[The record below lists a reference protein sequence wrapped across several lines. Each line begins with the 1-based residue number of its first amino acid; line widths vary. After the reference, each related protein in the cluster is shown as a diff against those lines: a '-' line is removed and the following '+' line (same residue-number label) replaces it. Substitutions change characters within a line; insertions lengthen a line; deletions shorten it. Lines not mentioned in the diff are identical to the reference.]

1 MTHDIIWDLETYPN
15 VFTLHATH
23 AYLPIEWSFEISDW
37 RNDSRAIVEWV
48 HWLAANGA
56 RMVGFNSIGF
66 DYPILHALCRMG
78 QATARTLY
86 DKAQAII
93 GAQDDDNRWMHQVK
107 PTDRLVDQLDLFLI
121 HHFDNRA
128 RSTGLKVLEFNMRSD
143 NISDL
148 PYPVGTMLTQDQVP
162 VLKKYNRHDVVQTK
176 QFYHH
181 STESIRFREEL
192 TARYQRDFMN
202 HNDTKIGKDYFVMEL
217 EAAGVACYDYGPQ
230 GRQPRQTRR
239 PSIALKDA
247 ILPWITFQ
255 EPEFQRMLEWLKAQT
270 ITETKGVFTDVTAT
284 VRGFTFVFGL
294 GGIHGSVE
302 SEILESNEGYVIV
315 DLDVTS
321 YYPTLAISNGFYPA
335 HLGRSFVDIYSHL
348 FEERKKHPKG
358 SPENAML
365 KLALNGVYGDSNNVF
380 SVFYDPLFTMS
391 ITLNGQLLLCVLA
404 EMVLQHVP
412 GVQLIQC
419 NTDGMTV
426 RIPHG
431 SSHALKQVSEWWERQ
446 TKLHL
451 EQAVYQRMCIRDV
464 NNYIGQYLDGKVKRK
479 GAYEHDLEWHQNH
492 SALVVPKVAEKVL
505 LEGAPIRE
513 TVEQWPEMM
522 DFMLRTKVPR
532 SSSLVITYPEQ
543 WGDTKFPLQN
553 VTRYL
558 ITKDGGHLFK
568 VMQPIKGKDTWRQIG
583 VEAGWKVTPCNDI
596 TEARGAKIDF
606 DYYVREVEKL
616 VLGMS

>member
-1 MTHDIIWDLETYPN
+1 VTHDIIWDLETYPN

-23 AYLPIEWSFEISDW
+23 AHLPIEWSFEISDW

-48 HWLAANGA
+48 HWLASIGA

-78 QATARTLY
+78 QATAQTLY

-148 PYPVGTMLTQDQVP
+148 PYPVGSTLTLDQVP
-162 VLKKYNRHDVVQTK
+162 VLKQYNRHDVNETK
-176 QFYHH
+176 KFY
-181 STESIRFREEL
+181 SKSLDMIRFREEL
-192 TARYQRDFMN
+192 TQRYQRDFMN

-302 SEILESNEGYVIV
+302 SEILESDEDHVIV

-404 EMVLQHVP
+404 EMVLQNVP

-431 SSHALKQVSEWWERQ
+431 SSGHLKQVSEWWERQ

-451 EQAVYQRMCIRDV
+451 EQMTYQRMCIRDV

-532 SSSLVITYPEQ
+532 SSFLTC
-543 WGDTKFPLQN
+543 GDQRIQN
-553 VTRYL
+553 ITRYY
-558 ITKDGGHLFK
+558 IAKGGWHLFK
-568 VMQPIKGKDTWRQIG
+568 WMPPLKGKEEWRRIG
-583 VEAGWKVTPCNDI
+583 VESGWGVQVCNDI
-596 TEARGAKIDF
+596 RDAGRLPVDF
-606 DYYVREVEKL
+606 DWYVQEIEKL